1 MNSVFNCW
9 EFLKFTAL
17 YFRILFFSF
26 CFFLISF
33 FFLKVFFF
41 FDVDHFKSLYWI
53 WYNIASI
60 YALIFWPWGMWDL
73 YSPTRDRT
81 CIPCIG
87 WRSLNHWTTRKAPI
101 LLSYCEYFKLIIL
114 SLLLLIPHAQL
125 SSFSYNVMITQCSF
139 YFIHILTQQVLIED
153 SIAFSEN
160 RQPYKRTVKT
170 QLQHTVTNTL
180 KWEA

>member
-1 MNSVFNCW
+1 MSSFEPLNNLIKWSTRVITFP
-9 EFLKFTAL
+9 L
-17 YFRILFFSF
+17 YRWGSSFKEVKIVCSRLERGRTQASFSLSLFF
-26 CFFLISF
+26 
-33 FFLKVFFF
+33 FFF

-73 YSPTRDRT
+73 YSPTRDQT

-114 SLLLLIPHAQL
+114 SLLLLIPPLPSCSAQ
-125 SSFSYNVMITQCSF
+125 FF
-139 YFIHILTQQVLIED
+139 
-153 SIAFSEN
+153 
-160 RQPYKRTVKT
+160 
-170 QLQHTVTNTL
+170 
-180 KWEA
+180 